1 MWHVKNA
8 ACYAA
13 TANTRR
19 RRQQAGQKRGKRG
32 KGVGEAMKLVST
44 HSEQSVGRWECQAM
58 LGGCQEDADAD
69 EDADANASP

>member
-19 RRQQAGQKRGKRG
+19 RRQEEGKKEGRGGYEVGVDALGAERG
-32 KGVGEAMKLVST
+32 TLGMPG
-44 HSEQSVGRWECQAM
+44 GI

-69 EDADANASP
+69 ADANASA

>member
-19 RRQQAGQKRGKRG
+19 RRQEAREEGR
-32 KGVGEAMKLVST
+32 KGGGAMKLVST
-44 HSEQSVGRWECQAM
+44 HSEQSVGRWECQGGI

-69 EDADANASP
+69 ADANASA